1 MTNPAGSASARNGRG
16 RALVVGFGSIGARH
30 AGILAE
36 MGMEVSVVSRRP
48 LDDVPYP
55 RYSTIAEAAQSG
67 HFAYAVVATE
77 TSGHGDALRQLAQT
91 GVAQRVMVEKPLFSS
106 PVFPPDLAA
115 AFPVPV
121 YVGYQLRFHPGLRRL
136 RALLAGRR
144 VLSAQF
150 YVGQHLDGWRLNR
163 TGRDS
168 YSGQASQGG
177 GVLRD
182 LSHELDLAL
191 WLFGECRA
199 VTALGGRLGD
209 VTWDSDDAWSIL
221 GRFQGCAMA
230 SLQMNYL
237 DRIGQRRIVVVAE
250 DTTIAVDLVRG
261 VIEQD
266 GRTEQIVCDRNGPL
280 RDMHLSVLEDAGLD
294 VCDYSFGLQVMAL
307 IGAIETAAASN
318 QWVAP

>member
-1 MTNPAGSASARNGRG
+1 MTNSAEKGQC
-16 RALVVGFGSIGARH
+16 RALVVGYGSIGARH
-30 AGILAE
+30 VGILTE
-36 MGMEVSVVSRRP
+36 MGLDVSVVSRRP
-48 LDDVPYP
+48 LQDVACNRFP
-55 RYSTIAEAAQSG
+55 SIAEAARSG

-77 TSGHGDALRQLAQT
+77 TARHDDALRQLAQT
-91 GVAQRVMVEKPLFSS
+91 GVAQRVMVEKPLFSD
-106 PVFPPDLAA
+106 PVLPPDLASD
-115 AFPVPV
+115 FPVPV

-136 RALLAGRR
+136 RDLLAGRQ

-150 YVGQHLDGWRLNR
+150 YVGQHLDSWRVHR

-168 YSGQASQGG
+168 YSAQASQGG

-237 DRIGQRRIVVVAE
+237 DRIGQRRIVAVTE

-266 GRTEQIVCDRNGPL
+266 GRVEQIVCDRNGPI
-280 RDMHLSVLEDAGLD
+280 RDMHRSVLEEAGLD
-294 VCDYSFGLQVMAL
+294 VCDYSSGLRVMAL
-307 IGAIETAAASN
+307 IGAVETAAASR
-318 QWVAP
+318 QWVTP